1 MSVPCCRDTSLQQ
14 ALDTFW
20 KNGSIELNK
29 TPRTHGSKTT
39 SEKINK
45 KPKPHRNTHTYTHTG
60 LETTKLLSWSSQA
73 RAQSNPEF
81 VAGHQTRLFMKLDR
95 AWGVWQRERG
105 KTCRVQTCKLRR
117 TDSSLQPLPKG
128 ASAKYWREWI
138 MQSIVVYFILGLN
151 LDQFVEI
158 SFHFEFFL

>member
-105 KTCRVQTCKLRR
+105 KLAVFRHASWDGQTQVCSRCQKVPLLNI
-117 TDSSLQPLPKG
+117 DVNELCNQLLCILSLVL
-128 ASAKYWREWI
+128 I
-138 MQSIVVYFILGLN
+138 
-151 LDQFVEI
+151 
-158 SFHFEFFL
+158 